1 MRGES
6 RAWHEISAPGTE
18 IHWLLRSARELDGP
32 TEEDRARVWARLSR
46 VLGFKVRPRSR
57 PFAS

>member
-32 TEEDRARVWARLSR
+32 TEEDRARV
-46 VLGFKVRPRSR
+46 
-57 PFAS
+57 